1 MTNTTKKAPSSPDD
15 DRNEAFKKIFKAL
28 NSSNKLEA
36 GTNNELNRMGLK
48 LSELKRLM
56 VEMHDDVI
64 DQTHKDITRASEIF
78 VGETD
83 RQLKE
88 AMTTLVKYLSEL
100 EKPLGSIDELFELVK
115 KLQSDMEETKNVIK
129 NRLDYGQTLE
139 EEEEKD
145 EF

>member
-1 MTNTTKKAPSSPDD
+1 
-15 DRNEAFKKIFKAL
+15 
-28 NSSNKLEA
+28 
-36 GTNNELNRMGLK
+36 MGLK

-88 AMTTLVKYLSEL
+88 AMSTLVKYLSEL

>member
-1 MTNTTKKAPSSPDD
+1 MTSTTKKAPSSPDG

-88 AMTTLVKYLSEL
+88 AMSTLVKYLSEL

-115 KLQSDMEETKNVIK
+115 KLQSDMEQTKNVIK

>member
-1 MTNTTKKAPSSPDD
+1 MTSTTKKAPSSPDD

-88 AMTTLVKYLSEL
+88 AMSTLVKYLSEL

-129 NRLDYGQTLE
+129 NRLDYGETLE

>member
-1 MTNTTKKAPSSPDD
+1 MTSTTKKAPSSPDD

-88 AMTTLVKYLSEL
+88 AMSTLVKYLSEL

-115 KLQSDMEETKNVIK
+115 KLQSYMEETKNVIK

>member
-1 MTNTTKKAPSSPDD
+1 MTSTTKKAPSSPDD

>member
-1 MTNTTKKAPSSPDD
+1 MTSTTKKAPSSPDD

-88 AMTTLVKYLSEL
+88 AMSTLVKYLSEL

>member
-1 MTNTTKKAPSSPDD
+1 MTSTTKKAPSSPDD

-88 AMTTLVKYLSEL
+88 AMSTLVKYLSEL

-139 EEEEKD
+139 EEDEKD

>member
-1 MTNTTKKAPSSPDD
+1 MTSTTKKAPSSPDD

-48 LSELKRLM
+48 LSALKRLM